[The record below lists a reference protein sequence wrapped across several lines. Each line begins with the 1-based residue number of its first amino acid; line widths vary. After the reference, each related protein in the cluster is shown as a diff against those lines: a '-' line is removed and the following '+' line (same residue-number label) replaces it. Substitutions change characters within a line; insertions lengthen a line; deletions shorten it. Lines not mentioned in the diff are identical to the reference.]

1 MRTDTARTLT
11 TGSAIFYRNLT
22 NLQRFKATVTS
33 ATPHQ
38 LQISVTT
45 PGTSITFPLDSN
57 DNAAEIPVDV
67 LN

>member
-11 TGSAIFYRNLT
+11 TASTIEYRNLT
-22 NLQRFKATVTS
+22 NLKRYKATVTS
-33 ATPHQ
+33 ATPQQ

-45 PGTSITFPLDSN
+45 PGTTVTFPLSSN
-57 DNAAEIPVDV
+57 DNAAEIPVDA